1 MAAIKNFINVLIF
14 DYLQTVD
21 PQLST
26 RFGELVA
33 VEPNENRGTS
43 TNTIDGIV
51 EFYLDNY
58 QDGKRSNDSGIG
70 SVAKKSKYDD
80 VESFGNALDDTAALN
95 DPAAVDGTA
104 ALNYPAAVDDAAEN
118 GDQESQG
125 NFFDSLLQAWVDSK
139 YSNQLKTEH
148 LNTRFN

>member
-1 MAAIKNFINVLIF
+1 M
-14 DYLQTVD
+14 
-21 PQLST
+21 
-26 RFGELVA
+26 
-33 VEPNENRGTS
+33 
-43 TNTIDGIV
+43 
-51 EFYLDNY
+51 DNY

-80 VESFGNALDDTAALN
+80 VESFGNALDDTAAVDGTAALN

>member
-33 VEPNENRGTS
+33 VEPTKIGEHQQM
-43 TNTIDGIV
+43 DGIV